1 MAQGG
6 GDYGITTDDACN
18 LGTPGVTSFADLW
31 SLFPPSGQITT
42 NICISDHAFAD
53 TGVAADITYL
63 FPNPVDCGCT
73 DPTAINFD
81 PDAEVD
87 DGSCIYDCPDFMMTI
102 NQESYEFCAGDNS
115 FTMIA
120 TAPGAS
126 GATYEW
132 TATNGGDAFIDNP
145 FALTTGVNIPPDF
158 VGDILYTLTVTDE
171 FGCTDFVEVEVL
183 VGEGPDVE
191 ITGEESICVEGSS
204 TLELIGGPFFD
215 IEWSTGAATD
225 NINVGPGTYMVTVE
239 DAAGCESVAEFT
251 VEALPSPEPEII
263 GPDEICDGAEALLE
277 LSDTY
282 SEYLWSTTETS
293 PSIVVTDGGGY
304 EVTVYDFEGC
314 MGTAVFTLNIAPP
327 VEVNITGDP
336 FYCEGDGTEISA
348 GPGFVTYEWSN
359 GEPFSDIFVTEPGP
373 YSVTVTNGLGC
384 EGEAEIEVEENPLP
398 EPMIDGPEAV
408 CDGETITLEVTENF
422 QSYSWSTSFTTQN
435 TPVDAAGI
443 YTVTVTDGNGCEGE
457 TDFEVIAGESVD
469 AEIQGDLFFC
479 PDGSTDISI
488 TPGYDS
494 YQWSNS
500 LTGEENTISIE
511 GDYLVTVTSV
521 DGCEQILDFSV
532 FELTPPDPMI
542 LGDLA
547 ICDGETTD
555 LVVDGTYATYSWS
568 NTETDF
574 EITVDETDTYSVTVT
589 DDNGCEGE
597 TSVDVVVNDLP
608 DITIAGPDELCPN
621 AIGELS
627 IVGSFMDVQ
636 WTDGPS
642 GTNIYN
648 IVGPGTYDVDVVDM
662 NGCPGSASI
671 TVPEGQAEPIDITGD
686 AQICSDGDGMLT
698 ASGGFVS
705 YAWSTSAT
713 EQSITVTNPGIY
725 FVVGTDSDGCES
737 LAEFT
742 VGEVQAPEP
751 TITGDL
757 TICPDGSTV
766 LTTEA
771 GLSSYTWNVS
781 GSGNSVNVSNPGTV
795 MVTVTDALG
804 CTGETSVIV
813 EEVPN
818 PTPEILGDFIL
829 CEDEVSTLSLDQTY
843 VTYQWSTS
851 STDPTIDVSD
861 EMTVSVTVTD
871 AEGCTGSTSAMLDEI
886 IPTVDISGDLDFCLG
901 ESTTLTVPD
910 NFSSYAWSTGG
921 STNEISING
930 NTNVQVTVTDEN
942 GCTATDMVD
951 LTEYALPE
959 VEIMGRLSFCP
970 VGGTELSATEGFENY
985 VWSTTESTST
995 IFLNTAG
1002 AYTVTVTDSNGCQNS
1017 TSVNVVEDA
1026 ELDPVIEGVPSFCDG
1041 LSTELQVADIYSS
1054 YTWSNTASTN
1064 VVTISEPGEY
1074 TVTVSDEF
1082 GCMGTATVD
1091 VEALALPTPAITGDM
1106 DYCIGDSTTLNGGN
1120 GYVTY
1125 EWSVPGAEDQFLVA
1139 TSPGQYGL
1147 TVTDDNGCIG
1157 STNTMVIE
1165 NALPVHAIQGEAG
1178 FCPGLT
1184 TILTAEAGFAAYNWS
1199 TGGSGTSIEVGT
1211 DETFSLSVTDANG
1224 CVGVAQLPVIEYATA
1239 IPAINGP
1246 QQFCPGES
1254 TTLSGENGFVSYNWS
1269 NGSTETSV
1277 NITEI
1282 GPVDLIV
1289 TDNNGCITTNTVDL
1303 SNFIVTPPTITAVD
1317 GFCTGSTADL
1327 EATPGYTSYVWSNS
1341 GTMPTITV
1349 SDGGVYELDV
1359 IDTNGCPSEAVISID
1374 EYDLPV
1380 PVIGGS
1386 LTYCIGN
1393 STTLNAGAQYMN
1405 YVWSTGGD
1413 QQEVI
1418 IDTPGNVGLTVTDA
1432 NGCIGSTAEF
1442 VNEATELSPVI
1453 SGDLDYCIG
1462 LSTVLDAG
1470 NGFATYDWST
1480 GDMGSS
1486 ITVTMP
1492 GTYTLNVTD
1501 ASGCAGTATVEVI
1514 ENALPTPS
1522 ITGDFDYCAGLSTDI
1537 AANTGYESYEWNT
1550 GAPTEGITVATP
1562 GTYQVEVVDAN
1573 GCINSTSVV
1582 VVEQSL
1588 PVFDIDGPTD
1598 FCVDS
1603 FTVLQVTP
1611 AYAEYSWSVGGT
1623 DQSVQVNTG
1632 GVVGVTV
1639 TDSNGCISTGA
1650 QEVATVAL
1658 PLADAG
1664 APQSLDCDILAVEI
1678 GGNGSSSGA
1687 NFTYQWSGPGITGA
1701 NGTLE
1706 NPTVQ
1711 SDGTYT
1717 LVVTNEQYG
1726 CLSAPAEV
1734 EVTDLA
1740 YVPQVVIE
1748 VLDVLDCATQTV
1760 QIDARDSDGGPE
1772 FVYQWLDGDL
1782 NPIPGE
1788 NSLLLNVNIAQFYT
1802 LQVLDTIT
1810 GCDNSGMIEVEENE
1824 LYPLAEAGINQII
1837 TCGDPIVT
1845 LDGTSSQMGG
1855 QISYLW
1861 TTPAGAF
1868 VGNTNNNTAQ
1878 VNEPGWYYILVTDE
1892 FNGCAN
1898 ADSVFVD
1905 QNVEPPVAFTSDD
1918 FELDCNFPTT
1928 SLSGAGSSVGSTFD
1942 YQWLLNGSA
1951 ISGANSLSYTA
1962 VAPGTYTLVVTD
1974 TENEC
1979 TARDAN
1985 LITLNPAA
1993 PEALDFFTDTPTCEG
2008 DDDGGLFI
2016 SGVQGGTPPFMFS
2029 VGGGPYTEVTNYN
2042 NLVAGDYDI
2051 IVEDATGCLL
2061 LTTITVPDGNNLQLE
2076 LGPDQYLNEGEL
2088 ADIYPQITVDS
2099 ASLVAIDWQTVAD
2112 LPCPGCVVQLDL
2124 DLKES
2129 TQFFLSIKDENG
2141 CTAEDR
2147 LTIFINKERN
2157 IYVPNA
2163 FSPNGDGDNDFFYIF
2178 ADQSV
2183 EEIKSFIVFNRWGE
2197 SVFEV
2202 YGSQPNDPRWGW
2214 DGTYRGQPVNTAVYV
2229 WMAEVEFAN
2238 GDVEIIKGD
2247 VVIMR

>member
-1 MAQGG
+1 MSKILLSYCTFTLLIFALLLHSENAQAQCENPTVNLPDASHPVDGDLANAYCVTISFDPAVTGFPTGLQMDIQHTWQGDLALWIEIDGVYLNIFQRPGVIGSCTGGCPCGNSADLGSVGNPSTYTFSDGGGPDPEDGMAQGG

-698 ASGGFVS
+698 ASGGFES

-757 TICPDGSTV
+757 TICPDGST
-766 LTTEA
+766 
-771 GLSSYTWNVS
+771 
-781 GSGNSVNVSNPGTV
+781 
-795 MVTVTDALG
+795 
-804 CTGETSVIV
+804 
-813 EEVPN
+813 
-818 PTPEILGDFIL
+818 
-829 CEDEVSTLSLDQTY
+829 
-843 VTYQWSTS
+843 
-851 STDPTIDVSD
+851 
-861 EMTVSVTVTD
+861 
-871 AEGCTGSTSAMLDEI
+871 
-886 IPTVDISGDLDFCLG
+886 
-901 ESTTLTVPD
+901 
-910 NFSSYAWSTGG
+910 
-921 STNEISING
+921 
-930 NTNVQVTVTDEN
+930 
-942 GCTATDMVD
+942 
-951 LTEYALPE
+951 
-959 VEIMGRLSFCP
+959 
-970 VGGTELSATEGFENY
+970 
-985 VWSTTESTST
+985 
-995 IFLNTAG
+995 
-1002 AYTVTVTDSNGCQNS
+1002 
-1017 TSVNVVEDA
+1017 
-1026 ELDPVIEGVPSFCDG
+1026 
-1041 LSTELQVADIYSS
+1041 
-1054 YTWSNTASTN
+1054 
-1064 VVTISEPGEY
+1064 
-1074 TVTVSDEF
+1074 
-1082 GCMGTATVD
+1082 
-1091 VEALALPTPAITGDM
+1091 
-1106 DYCIGDSTTLNGGN
+1106 
-1120 GYVTY
+1120 
-1125 EWSVPGAEDQFLVA
+1125 
-1139 TSPGQYGL
+1139 
-1147 TVTDDNGCIG
+1147 
-1157 STNTMVIE
+1157 
-1165 NALPVHAIQGEAG
+1165 
-1178 FCPGLT
+1178 
-1184 TILTAEAGFAAYNWS
+1184 
-1199 TGGSGTSIEVGT
+1199 
-1211 DETFSLSVTDANG
+1211 
-1224 CVGVAQLPVIEYATA
+1224 
-1239 IPAINGP
+1239 
-1246 QQFCPGES
+1246 
-1254 TTLSGENGFVSYNWS
+1254 
-1269 NGSTETSV
+1269 
-1277 NITEI
+1277 
-1282 GPVDLIV
+1282 
-1289 TDNNGCITTNTVDL
+1289 
-1303 SNFIVTPPTITAVD
+1303 
-1317 GFCTGSTADL
+1317 
-1327 EATPGYTSYVWSNS
+1327 
-1341 GTMPTITV
+1341 
-1349 SDGGVYELDV
+1349 
-1359 IDTNGCPSEAVISID
+1359 
-1374 EYDLPV
+1374 
-1380 PVIGGS
+1380 
-1386 LTYCIGN
+1386 
-1393 STTLNAGAQYMN
+1393 
-1405 YVWSTGGD
+1405 
-1413 QQEVI
+1413 
-1418 IDTPGNVGLTVTDA
+1418 
-1432 NGCIGSTAEF
+1432 
-1442 VNEATELSPVI
+1442 
-1453 SGDLDYCIG
+1453 
-1462 LSTVLDAG
+1462 
-1470 NGFATYDWST
+1470 
-1480 GDMGSS
+1480 
-1486 ITVTMP
+1486 
-1492 GTYTLNVTD
+1492 
-1501 ASGCAGTATVEVI
+1501 
-1514 ENALPTPS
+1514 
-1522 ITGDFDYCAGLSTDI
+1522 
-1537 AANTGYESYEWNT
+1537 
-1550 GAPTEGITVATP
+1550 
-1562 GTYQVEVVDAN
+1562 
-1573 GCINSTSVV
+1573 
-1582 VVEQSL
+1582 
-1588 PVFDIDGPTD
+1588 
-1598 FCVDS
+1598 
-1603 FTVLQVTP
+1603 
-1611 AYAEYSWSVGGT
+1611 
-1623 DQSVQVNTG
+1623 
-1632 GVVGVTV
+1632 
-1639 TDSNGCISTGA
+1639 
-1650 QEVATVAL
+1650 
-1658 PLADAG
+1658 
-1664 APQSLDCDILAVEI
+1664 
-1678 GGNGSSSGA
+1678 
-1687 NFTYQWSGPGITGA
+1687 
-1701 NGTLE
+1701 
-1706 NPTVQ
+1706 
-1711 SDGTYT
+1711 
-1717 LVVTNEQYG
+1717 
-1726 CLSAPAEV
+1726 
-1734 EVTDLA
+1734 
-1740 YVPQVVIE
+1740 
-1748 VLDVLDCATQTV
+1748 
-1760 QIDARDSDGGPE
+1760 
-1772 FVYQWLDGDL
+1772 
-1782 NPIPGE
+1782 
-1788 NSLLLNVNIAQFYT
+1788 
-1802 LQVLDTIT
+1802 
-1810 GCDNSGMIEVEENE
+1810 
-1824 LYPLAEAGINQII
+1824 
-1837 TCGDPIVT
+1837 
-1845 LDGTSSQMGG
+1845 
-1855 QISYLW
+1855 
-1861 TTPAGAF
+1861 
-1868 VGNTNNNTAQ
+1868 
-1878 VNEPGWYYILVTDE
+1878 
-1892 FNGCAN
+1892 
-1898 ADSVFVD
+1898 
-1905 QNVEPPVAFTSDD
+1905 
-1918 FELDCNFPTT
+1918 
-1928 SLSGAGSSVGSTFD
+1928 
-1942 YQWLLNGSA
+1942 
-1951 ISGANSLSYTA
+1951 
-1962 VAPGTYTLVVTD
+1962 
-1974 TENEC
+1974 
-1979 TARDAN
+1979 
-1985 LITLNPAA
+1985 
-1993 PEALDFFTDTPTCEG
+1993 
-2008 DDDGGLFI
+2008 
-2016 SGVQGGTPPFMFS
+2016 
-2029 VGGGPYTEVTNYN
+2029 
-2042 NLVAGDYDI
+2042 
-2051 IVEDATGCLL
+2051 
-2061 LTTITVPDGNNLQLE
+2061 
-2076 LGPDQYLNEGEL
+2076 
-2088 ADIYPQITVDS
+2088 
-2099 ASLVAIDWQTVAD
+2099 
-2112 LPCPGCVVQLDL
+2112 
-2124 DLKES
+2124 
-2129 TQFFLSIKDENG
+2129 
-2141 CTAEDR
+2141 
-2147 LTIFINKERN
+2147 
-2157 IYVPNA
+2157 
-2163 FSPNGDGDNDFFYIF
+2163 
-2178 ADQSV
+2178 
-2183 EEIKSFIVFNRWGE
+2183 
-2197 SVFEV
+2197 
-2202 YGSQPNDPRWGW
+2202 
-2214 DGTYRGQPVNTAVYV
+2214 
-2229 WMAEVEFAN
+2229 
-2238 GDVEIIKGD
+2238 
-2247 VVIMR
+2247 